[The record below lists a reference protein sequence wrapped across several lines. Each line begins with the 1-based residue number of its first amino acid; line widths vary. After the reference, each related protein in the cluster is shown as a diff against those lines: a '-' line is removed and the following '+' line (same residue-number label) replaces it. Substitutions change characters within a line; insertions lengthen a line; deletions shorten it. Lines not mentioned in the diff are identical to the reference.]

1 MPEIPGANL
10 FAVLAQAPT
19 DIMGLATRQVTE
31 AVDTFGVG
39 MQRLSAEL
47 ATPPEI
53 AGMPGFPALPGM
65 APAAAPAAVSTP
77 VSTPVTPAR
86 TVARRPTK
94 SALIV

>member
-53 AGMPGFPALPGM
+53 AGMPGFPPLPGA
-65 APAAAPAAVSTP
+65 APAAAPAAAVSTP
-77 VSTPVTPAR
+77 VAQAR
-86 TVARRPTK
+86 TIAKRPTK

>member
-39 MQRLSAEL
+39 MQRLGAEL
-47 ATPPEI
+47 AVPPEI
-53 AGMPGFPALPGM
+53 AGVPGFPALPGM
-65 APAAAPAAVSTP
+65 AAAPAAPAAAP
-77 VSTPVTPAR
+77 VSTPVAQAR
-86 TVARRPTK
+86 TVSRRPTK
-94 SALIV
+94 AGLIV

>member
-1 MPEIPGANL
+1 MPELPGANL

-19 DIMGLATRQVTE
+19 DLMGLATRQVTE

-47 ATPPEI
+47 AVPPEI
-53 AGMPGFPALPGM
+53 AGAPGFPALPGM

-77 VSTPVTPAR
+77 VSTPVAQAR
-86 TVARRPTK
+86 TLSRRPTK
-94 SALIV
+94 AGLIV